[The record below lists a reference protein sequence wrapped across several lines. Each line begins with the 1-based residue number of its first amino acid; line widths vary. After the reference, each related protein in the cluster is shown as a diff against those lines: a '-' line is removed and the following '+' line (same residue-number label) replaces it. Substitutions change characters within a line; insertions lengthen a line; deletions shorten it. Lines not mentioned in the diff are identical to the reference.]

1 MTLSPARLSRRG
13 FLAGTAA
20 AGTLG
25 LLSACG
31 YKDDQQAAGGGA
43 TWSFTDDRGRKLS
56 GERPQRIVAQVTAA
70 AALWDF
76 GVKSVGIFGPS
87 RLPDGKTDPQAGGVD
102 LKSVTSLGNVWNEF
116 NFDKFVSLNPQLLV
130 SVMYL
135 KQQMW
140 YVPDTL
146 ADKVDKAAPSVG
158 IGLQDIAMPQGIAK
172 FEALAKALG
181 ADVATPEI
189 QQAKQMYEAAD
200 AKFAEAVKKTAGL
213 KVVLLSAQ
221 KDTVYVANPAK
232 FATSKHYQEKG
243 MQFVLPEK
251 PDESQG
257 GYYEQVSWENVGKYS
272 ADVIMYD
279 SRGGSLSLG
288 PDGLGGVPTWQQLP
302 AVKAGKLIPWNNE
315 TPFSYQR
322 FAPEQTRVA
331 DALGK
336 FA

>member
-1 MTLSPARLSRRG
+1 MNLSPLSRRG

-20 AGTLG
+20 AGALG

-31 YKDDQQAAGGGA
+31 YQDDQSSSDSAA
-43 TWSFTDDRGRKLS
+43 TWRFTDDRGRKLD
-56 GERPQRIVAQVTAA
+56 GPRPERIVAQVTAA

-87 RLPDGKTDPQAGGVD
+87 KLPDGKPDPQAGGVD
-102 LKSVTSLGNVWNEF
+102 PNAVTSLGNVWNEF

-130 SVMYL
+130 SVIYL

-146 ADKVDKAAPSVG
+146 ADKVDQAAPSVG
-158 IGLQDIAMPQGIAK
+158 IGLQGIAMPEGIAK
-172 FEALAKALG
+172 FEKLAKALG
-181 ADVATPEI
+181 ANVDTDAI
-189 QQAKQMYEAAD
+189 KQARTQYEQAD
-200 AKFAEAVKKTAGL
+200 AKLGEAIKKASGL
-213 KVVLLSAQ
+213 KVLLVSAQ
-221 KDTVYVANPAK
+221 KDTVYVANPPA
-232 FATSKHYQEKG
+232 FATSKHYQDKG
-243 MQFVLPEK
+243 MKFVLPDQV
-251 PDESQG
+251 DESQG
-257 GYYEQVSWENVGKYS
+257 GYYQEVSWENIGKYP

-288 PDGLGGVPTWQQLP
+288 PDGLGSVPTWQQLP
-302 AVKAGKLIPWNNE
+302 AVQAGRLVAWNNE

-322 FAPEQTRVA
+322 FTPELNRLA
-331 DALGK
+331 EALGK